1 MAYKFRKKCERS
13 DAILQSFVDSS
24 GDGIDTV
31 EYTLAAECNEE
42 TAKDGKVVVSSESGL
57 YEYKPPEGLN
67 VKLIK
72 NERSPIQPTSAPKK
86 SLVQSKITNHT
97 IFLNSEPA
105 DLSADETEYE
115 EVYETIGFD
124 DMDNMDSDTKLTD
137 ASDTR
142 ADLSKHSNNGG
153 ERTTT
158 SSSDDSKLMQIK
170 PVRTNKVRLGHT
182 STNKGKSTAVE
193 SAGATKSKIPASSKE
208 NLMSN
213 RSNKTKPTASKEP
226 KQPKKCEIC
235 GNTYMYQHALDR

>member
-24 GDGIDTV
+24 GDGIETV

-42 TAKDGKVVVSSESGL
+42 TAKDGKVVVSAGL
-57 YEYKPPEGLN
+57 YQYKPPEGLN

-72 NERSPIQPTSAPKK
+72 NERSPIHATSAPKK

-137 ASDTR
+137 TSDTR
-142 ADLSKHSNNGG
+142 ADLSKHSNNSA
-153 ERTTT
+153 ERTAA

-170 PVRTNKVRLGHT
+170 PVRTNKVRLGCT
-182 STNKGKSTAVE
+182 SANKGKFTAVE
-193 SAGATKSKIPASSKE
+193 STAATKSKMPASSKE

-213 RSNKTKPTASKEP
+213 RSNKAKPTASKEP